1 MMVRS
6 WTLTLIMLTV
16 PWSADGADFRLAF
29 PVDCKLGEDC
39 IIQNYVDLDPSE
51 QWHDYNCG
59 SLTYNGHKGT
69 DIRIRDYRALQRGV
83 AVLAAAD
90 GEVLAIRNDMD
101 DRGPGQ
107 TYLAYLK
114 KIAGKECGN
123 GVVLIHADGYQTQY
137 CHLRKSSVAVSKG
150 AEVQAGDVLGY
161 IGMSGKTQFPHLHL
175 SLRRG
180 DEVIGPFAGRC
191 SQSEANLWKEEIG
204 YTPTH
209 LFKYGFADRPQ
220 SLQSIEEAK
229 TYRLTPGSK
238 ALVFWANVVDIRRGD
253 LEEMKILRP
262 DGSLLV
268 ENSRKIID
276 SKVNWLGY
284 IGRKRPSGGWAKG
297 TYKAV
302 YRLVRSQDQIIKA
315 EAVLTIQ

>member
-1 MMVRS
+1 MVRS
-6 WTLTLIMLTV
+6 CALTLIILTA

-51 QWHDYNCG
+51 KWHDFNCG

-69 DIRIRDYRALQRGV
+69 DIRIRDYQAMQSGV

-90 GEVLAIRNDMD
+90 GEVLALRNDMD

-107 TYLAYLK
+107 TYRAYLE

-123 GVVLIHADGYQTQY
+123 GVVLGHEGGYQTQY

-150 AEVQAGDVLGY
+150 AKVQAGDVLGY

-180 DEVIGPFAGRC
+180 DEVIGPFTGRC
-191 SQSEANLWKEEIG
+191 SGSEANLWKEEMG
-204 YTPTH
+204 YTPTQ

-220 SLQSIEEAK
+220 SLQSIEAAEA
-229 TYRLTPGSK
+229 YRLTPDSK
-238 ALVFWANVVDIRRGD
+238 ALVFLANVVDIRRGD
-253 LEEMKILRP
+253 LQEMKILKP
-262 DGSLLV
+262 DGSVLV
-268 ENSRKIID
+268 ENSQKITA

-284 IGRKRPSGGWAKG
+284 IGRKRPSGGWTKG
-297 TYKAV
+297 TYKAL
-302 YRLVRSQDQIIKA
+302 YRLERRRDQIIKA
-315 EAVLTIQ
+315 EAALTIE